1 MLENLMAVVIFAVV
15 TSFSPGPNNALAM
28 SIGANFGAVRS
39 WRLAVGTQIGF
50 TVMVVVSGLGLAQ
63 LLLLAPMAEQVMQ
76 AVAGGFVLYL
86 GYRIATS
93 KPAAL
98 KSRREVGRPLGIF
111 GAASFQLV
119 NPKAW
124 AICLGALGAFA
135 DFGGPGQN
143 IAVILAVFVV
153 TTASSI
159 FTWASGGAAI
169 SRRLSTPTR
178 QRRFN
183 YAMAVLMVLSALL
196 ALW

>member
-50 TVMVVVSGLGLAQ
+50 AVMVVVSGLGLAQ

-98 KSRREVGRPLGIF
+98 KSRSEVGRPLGIF

-124 AICLGALGAFA
+124 AICLGALGTFA

-143 IAVILAVFVV
+143 IAVILTVFVV

-169 SRRLSTPTR
+169 SRLLSTPTR